1 MNPVG
6 TSRRTVWPLVVLGI
20 AAVLAVIAIPNL
32 KLARMTANEAS
43 AKSMLHAI
51 NTAQE
56 RFSAANPSK
65 GYACTLGALADPRLI
80 PESLASGEDKGYLFE
95 IFDCGRGEPNRCLPR
110 VCVSRVE
117 KRNRLLGLLY
127 GSDGSRERQ
136 SRKRADC
143 LQQGVAQR

>member
-1 MNPVG
+1 
-6 TSRRTVWPLVVLGI
+6 VLGI

-43 AKSMLHAI
+43 ARSMLHAI

-56 RFSAANPSK
+56 IFSASNPAK

-80 PESLASGEDKGYLFE
+80 PESLASGEDMGYLFE
-95 IFDCGRGEPNRCLPR
+95 IFDCGPGEPNAAYRAFAYPVSKKETGYWVFCTDQTAR
-110 VCVSRVE
+110 V
-117 KRNRLLGLLY
+117 K
-127 GSDGSRERQ
+127 GSPES
-136 SRKRADC
+136 RADC